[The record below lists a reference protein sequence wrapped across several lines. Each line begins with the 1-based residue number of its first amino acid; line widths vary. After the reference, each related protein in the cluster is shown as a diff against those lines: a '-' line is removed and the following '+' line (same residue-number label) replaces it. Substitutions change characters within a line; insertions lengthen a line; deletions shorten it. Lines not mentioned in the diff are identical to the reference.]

1 MGGDDLF
8 QRGDPPGWGLA
19 GGVGMKS
26 PNCAVP
32 RDAGNAAAAAVG
44 GDNPMAAGR
53 EADSGGAT
61 DAAGGTGDQG
71 SAVWGAGVL
80 LLGVVVM
87 PRR

>member
-1 MGGDDLF
+1 MGGGDLF

-26 PNCAVP
+26 PDCAVP
-32 RDAGNAAAAAVG
+32 GDAGNAVAAAVG
-44 GDNPMAAGR
+44 DDNPMTAGR

-71 SAVWGAGVL
+71 SAVEGGGL
-80 LLGVVVM
+80 LLRVVVM

>member
-19 GGVGMKS
+19 VG
-26 PNCAVP
+26 
-32 RDAGNAAAAAVG
+32 DG
-44 GDNPMAAGR
+44 NPMAAGR

-61 DAAGGTGDQG
+61 DTADGTGDQG
-71 SAVWGAGVL
+71 RAVEGVEVL
-80 LLGVVVM
+80 LLRVVVM